1 MYATPK
7 VYEDL
12 VVAEPKISM
21 YKVAPVYTDISLPDK
36 EDGVWAQDLQ
46 ARQDKCL
53 SELELLQQ
61 RLGKIEVCAD
71 LETLHILQTLF
82 RATSSNL
89 LFFIDNKYE
98 HYYRQI
104 AVE

>member
-71 LETLHILQTLF
+71 LETLQFTHAPDLVQ
-82 RATSSNL
+82 SN
-89 LFFIDNKYE
+89 FFKPFVFYWS
-98 HYYRQI
+98 
-104 AVE
+104 